1 MEQARKRCKRD
12 TEQTI
17 CTLLNGNIIKTEQ
30 IQNEEEKE
38 MENDTQN
45 IRNKC

>member
-12 TEQTI
+12 TEKTI
-17 CTLLNGNIIKTEQ
+17 CTLLNGHIMNTEQ

-38 MENDTQN
+38 MEKDTQN
-45 IRNKC
+45 IRNKR